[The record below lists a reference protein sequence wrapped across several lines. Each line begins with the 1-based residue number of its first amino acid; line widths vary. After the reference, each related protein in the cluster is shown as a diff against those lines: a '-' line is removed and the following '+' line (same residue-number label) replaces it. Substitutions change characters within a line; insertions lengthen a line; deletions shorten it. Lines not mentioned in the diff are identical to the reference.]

1 MTFSTLIKKEMY
13 KGTRQG
19 ENLGS
24 RQISIELLATELKLY
39 ETAIFLQVENSQIAV
54 SDSSK

>member
-1 MTFSTLIKKEMY
+1 MY

>member
-1 MTFSTLIKKEMY
+1 MY

-24 RQISIELLATELKLY
+24 CQISIELLATELKLY
-39 ETAIFLQVENSQIAV
+39 ETAIFCRLKIVKLQFQIVQNNSSQLLF
-54 SDSSK
+54 DR